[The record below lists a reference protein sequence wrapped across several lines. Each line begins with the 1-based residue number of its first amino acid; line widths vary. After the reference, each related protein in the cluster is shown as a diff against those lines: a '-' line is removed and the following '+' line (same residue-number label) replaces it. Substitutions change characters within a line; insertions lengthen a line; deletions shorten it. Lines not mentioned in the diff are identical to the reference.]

1 MSALAQVKGMD
12 KLIRKLRATPA
23 QVKKVGDDLIK
34 KHTRAL
40 ISSSGKNKGLVQIVP
55 PASLDRGIFGPAA
68 RQQGEAAIVRDVGR
82 VYGSEKHIYAMMKA
96 KNRQAAAGYW
106 AAIKRKDFV
115 AANALARRLSLP
127 ELIDFTRD
135 EGAEH
140 QRRRGPNGRV
150 RGDKPTAFLQDP
162 RYLRAWLKR
171 KQKNVGM
178 AAASLVLAY
187 DGRFG
192 ALSGVPGWVRR
203 HSRSFASSRMTT
215 LTQNAGMRVRLEF
228 KAGDTSRAM
237 QRFFTAAGRYRLRV
251 IESEAPH
258 ALRGY
263 LRSLKL

>member
-23 QVKKVGDDLIK
+23 QVKKVGDDLVK

-55 PASLDRGIFGPAA
+55 PASMDRGVFGAAA

-82 VYGSEKHIYAMMKA
+82 VYGTASHIYEMMKA
-96 KNRQAAAGYW
+96 KNRGAAAGYW
-106 AAIKRKDFV
+106 QAIKRKDFI
-115 AANALARRLSLP
+115 AANALARRMSLP

-150 RGDKPTAFLQDP
+150 RGDKPSSFIQDP

-187 DGRFG
+187 DARFG
-192 ALSGVPGWVRR
+192 SLAGVPAWVRR
-203 HSRSFASSRMTT
+203 HTRSFATSRMTT
-215 LTQNAGMRVRLEF
+215 LMPAAGMRVRIEF
-228 KAGDTSRAM
+228 KAGATSSAM
-237 QRFFTAAGRYRLRV
+237 QRMFTAAGRFRIGVMQR
-251 IESEAPH
+251 EAPH

>member
-23 QVKKVGDDLIK
+23 QVKKVGDDLVK

-55 PASLDRGIFGPAA
+55 PASMDRGVFGAAA

-82 VYGSEKHIYAMMKA
+82 VYGTASHIYEMMKA
-96 KNRQAAAGYW
+96 KNRGAAAGYW
-106 AAIKRKDFV
+106 QAIKRKDFI
-115 AANALARRLSLP
+115 AANALARRMSLP

-150 RGDKPTAFLQDP
+150 RGNKPSAFIQDP

-187 DGRFG
+187 DARFG
-192 ALSGVPGWVRR
+192 SLAGVPAWVRR
-203 HSRSFASSRMTT
+203 HTRSFATSRMTT
-215 LTQNAGMRVRLEF
+215 LMPAAGMRVRIEF
-228 KAGDTSRAM
+228 KAGATSSAM
-237 QRFFTAAGRYRLRV
+237 QRIFTAAARFRIGVMQR
-251 IESEAPH
+251 EAPH

>member
-55 PASLDRGIFGPAA
+55 PASLNRGIFGPAA

-82 VYGSEKHIYAMMKA
+82 VYGSEKHIYAMIKA

-106 AAIKRKDFV
+106 KAIKRKDFV

-150 RGDKPTAFLQDP
+150 RGDKPSAFLQDP
-162 RYLRAWLKR
+162 RYLRDWLKR

-192 ALSGVPGWVRR
+192 DLSGVPGWVRR

-251 IESEAPH
+251 IQSEAPH

-263 LRSLKL
+263 LRRLKL